1 MLQNLKKMKKM
12 RMYPA
17 LQSLPAGRKCNRKEV
32 LKNQNQF
39 DDTDNEDICHG
50 GMTIVQ
56 IIGLFV
62 TFAVNVFT
70 SIVPV

>member
-17 LQSLPAGRKCNRKEV
+17 LQSLPAGKCNRKEV

-39 DDTDNEDICHG
+39 DTDNEDICHG